1 MAYAKG
7 ARYPKCD
14 LLEQSNV
21 ESYGFIDA
29 VVISYLFAHFLLSII
44 VFCASVSYMK
54 EYLNFKD
61 KAVLDK
67 TYAFIKRVLPSVKW
81 IFILSISIIIGGI
94 TVNIYANSGAPESFA
109 EEETNYSDNNCNV
122 YGINLRGDVVTYN
135 NNESLN
141 DNGVIIKDQTSSESV
156 DWTIN
161 KAQEN
166 ENVNAIV
173 IEVDSYGGSPVGGEE
188 IANSIKASKK
198 PVIAFIREVG
208 ASAAYWAVSSAD
220 KIYASKNS
228 SVGSIGV
235 TQSYLSKVDKNQK
248 DGYTYV
254 ELNSGKF
261 KDTGSPDKYLSYDER
276 SLLMRDINILY
287 KNFVEAVAENRGLTV
302 EKVKS
307 FADGSTVMG
316 ESAKK
321 LGMIDEIGG
330 LKDVENYLE
339 GQTGAKTNICWQ

>member
-1 MAYAKG
+1 
-7 ARYPKCD
+7 
-14 LLEQSNV
+14 
-21 ESYGFIDA
+21 
-29 VVISYLFAHFLLSII
+29 
-44 VFCASVSYMK
+44 MK

-61 KAVLDK
+61 KAVLEK
-67 TYAFIKRVLPSVKW
+67 TYAFIKRILPSVKW
-81 IFILSISIIIGGI
+81 IFILSLSIIIGGI
-94 TVNIYANSGAPESFA
+94 TVNIYANSGASELLA
-109 EEETNYSDNNCNV
+109 ENDTNYSDNSCNV
-122 YGINLRGDVVTYN
+122 YGISLHGEVVTYN
-135 NNESLN
+135 NNESFN
-141 DNGVIIKDQTSSESV
+141 DKGDVINDQTSSESV
-156 DWTIN
+156 EWTIN

-166 ENVNAIV
+166 DNIKAIV

-188 IANSIKASKK
+188 IANSIKTSKK

-220 KIYASKNS
+220 RIYASKNS

-248 DGYTYV
+248 DGYTYI
-254 ELNSGKF
+254 EINSGKF

-276 SLLMRDINILY
+276 NLLMRDVNILY
-287 KNFVEAVAENRGLTV
+287 KNFIEAVAENRGLTT

-307 FADGSTVMG
+307 FADGSTVLG
-316 ESAKK
+316 EKAKS

-339 GQTGAKTNICWQ
+339 GQTGVKTNICWQ